1 MIYLHFLK
9 YKYALLGNSSNLKVI
24 KLLALPCA
32 MHYTGEYAMEST
44 KCPIEIT
51 LSLINGKWKFLII
64 RELLGSGTR
73 FGALQKSIKPISA
86 KILTQQLREMEND
99 GLIERKVFSEIPPK
113 VEYSLT
119 PLGQSL
125 LPILVAMRKW
135 GTNAAGKHT
144 SKCLQ
149 CKQCGPI

>member
-1 MIYLHFLK
+1 
-9 YKYALLGNSSNLKVI
+9 
-24 KLLALPCA
+24 
-32 MHYTGEYAMEST
+32 MEIT

-51 LSLINGKWKFLII
+51 LSLINGKWKLLLI
-64 RELLGSGTR
+64 RELLGGGKR
-73 FGALQKSIKPISA
+73 FGVLQKSVGPISA

-99 GLIERKVFSEIPPK
+99 GLIERKVFPELPPK

-125 LPILVAMRKW
+125 LPIMVAMRKW
-135 GTNAAGKHT
+135 GLNVTTKYT
-144 SKCLQ
+144 SKCHN